1 VGAGGSSQAE
11 PCSAARILES
21 AAVGGACG
29 DAGSSRAS
37 MRPVRAVLACARLF
51 APSDYA
57 YDLPAALIAQEPAAE
72 RASSR
77 LLHVARDG
85 RLADHRFA
93 DIVEL
98 LPADAVVIANDT
110 RVIPARVRGHKRSGG
125 GIELLFLEP
134 DPSVAAPA
142 GTTAWRCLAR
152 ARRPLRPGQVVI
164 VDPVGDVDAADGSSG
179 SGPTVE
185 ILTERAADGTIAVAA
200 PGDGLAFLDAHGHI
214 PLPRYIARA
223 DRADDRDR
231 YQTMFAQHPGAVA
244 APTAGLHMTP
254 AIAQSL
260 TDRGIAL
267 ATVTLHVGWGTFAP
281 IREADLRDHRMHRE
295 RYDLPAATAALIAT
309 GRPIV
314 ALGTT
319 VLRTLEAAA
328 TGPHAVAA
336 GPGSTD
342 LFIHPGS
349 GHAFRVVSHLI
360 TNFHLPESTLLML
373 VCAFAGTER
382 VLAAYRHAIAARYRF
397 YSYGDATLLHAA

>member
-1 VGAGGSSQAE
+1 V
-11 PCSAARILES
+11 
-21 AAVGGACG
+21 
-29 DAGSSRAS
+29 
-37 MRPVRAVLACARLF
+37 F
-51 APSDYA
+51 APSDY
-57 YDLPAALIAQEPAAE
+57 DFELPPELIAQEPTEARDA
-72 RASSR
+72 SR
-77 LLHVARDG
+77 LLHLAPDG
-85 RLADHRFA
+85 QVTDHRFTELP
-93 DIVEL
+93 EL

-125 GIELLFLEP
+125 GVELLFLEP
-134 DPSVAAPA
+134 EPGVPAPP
-142 GTTAWRCLAR
+142 GSSAWRCLAR
-152 ARRPLRPGQVVI
+152 ARRPLRPGQLVEI
-164 VDPVGDVDAADGSSG
+164 DG
-179 SGPTVE
+179 GPALE
-185 ILTERAADGTIAVAA
+185 ILTERAADGSVAVAA

-214 PLPRYIARA
+214 PLPHYIDRA

-231 YQTMFAQHPGAVA
+231 YQTMFAHHPGAVA

-254 AIAQSL
+254 AIARAL

-267 ATVTLHVGWGTFAP
+267 ATLTLHVGWGTFAP
-281 IREADLRDHRMHRE
+281 IREADLRAHRMHRE
-295 RYDLPAATAALIAT
+295 RYVIPEATAALIAT

-336 GPGSTD
+336 GPGATD

-349 GHAFRVVSHLI
+349 GHTFRVVSHLI
-360 TNFHLPESTLLML
+360 TNFHLPASTLLML

-397 YSYGDATLLHAA
+397 FSYGDATLLHTA